1 MSNKQTNNQSNAVD
15 AQVDEYMAAFD
26 RIVSLIEKKGKIN
39 SNDIESDPILKKTL
53 SNKNGI
59 EAVRFLF
66 QKTNDHIMAE
76 TQKLINDPRKKIQ
89 EIAKLALDIADR
101 MVNFGEIW
109 SGVKQLILESD
120 FMRGLRQLG
129 LA

>member
-1 MSNKQTNNQSNAVD
+1 MSSQQTNNQINNVD
-15 AQVDEYMAAFD
+15 SQVDEYMVAFD
-26 RIVSLIEKKGKIN
+26 RIVSLIEKKGKID
-39 SNDIESDPILKKTL
+39 SHDIENDPILKKTL
-53 SNKNGI
+53 NTKEGI
-59 EAVRFLF
+59 NAIRFLF

-89 EIAKLALDIADR
+89 EIAKLALDIAEK